1 MINKYL
7 TYISIVKKNCRQVY
21 LFYCCHIL
29 MQVEKIL
36 KNTGTEVINEF
47 KSSEI
52 EWVRLD
58 LRSSRIS
65 SSHICKNHSFTEQN
79 TTRK

>member
-1 MINKYL
+1 
-7 TYISIVKKNCRQVY
+7 
-21 LFYCCHIL
+21 

-36 KNTGTEVINEF
+36 KNTGTDVINEF

-58 LRSSRIS
+58 LRSSQIS
-65 SSHICKNHSFTEQN
+65 SSNICKEYSFTEQN
-79 TTRK
+79 TTRKSGM